1 MSDRGV
7 YTWKAISTTN
17 NRLDVVKYLGR
28 PAVGVRLRVPTGESG
43 TVKLKFNSLEK
54 RIKFN
59 ESEADSTIDIWLDS
73 TAAPGQ
79 SMTLAAGEAV
89 GDGTGVYEGLKINSI
104 ECELFTPDDDPGDS
118 ASLETHANLEV
129 W

>member
-28 PAVGVRLRVPTGESG
+28 EAVGLRLRVPTGETG
-43 TVKLKFNSLEK
+43 TVKLKLNSLEK
-54 RIKFN
+54 RIKV
-59 ESEADSTIDIWLDS
+59 SETGPDTTIDIWLDS
-73 TAAPGQ
+73 TAAPGP
-79 SMTLAAGEAV
+79 SMTVAAGESIGA
-89 GDGTGVYEGLKINSI
+89 GSGVYEGLKIHSI
-104 ECELFTPDDDPGDS
+104 ECELFVPETS
-118 ASLETHANLEV
+118 ESSSLETHANIEV